1 MKPESASAPLPQGL
15 FRTLVE
21 QTAGVVGQD
30 YFRHL
35 VRTLATS
42 LDTEYAFVTARK
54 PEDNGR
60 LVLIAGWHVN
70 HAAAGNGEFF
80 IAGTPAA
87 RVLAEGQLWHEDG
100 AANLYPQDRW
110 LRKHGVRGYC
120 AVAIPGLDG
129 HPIGHMGV
137 MSRHPFE
144 VNDELFATLRLLASR
159 CAAELRRRRLDEV
172 QRLTGMKFATS
183 FRAAPGIIAISEL
196 ESGKFTDVN
205 QAVERIL
212 GYSPAEIIGRT
223 ALELGVWEFLEE
235 RADILEELRVASRVS
250 NREVH
255 LLTRSGE
262 KRRGLLSAEV
272 VEIERRPCIL
282 SSVQDITD
290 YRAAL
295 DALHQRDLSYQ
306 ALFNIGTDIALVY
319 RVDTDGRAAGP
330 LLEVNDAACAVL
342 GYSREE
348 FLEMV
353 PSALGDSE
361 NWRNAGRQLLKE
373 RAINF
378 ESQLRCKDGTAL
390 PVRVRG
396 RLLVLDGRNTVL
408 LVCRD
413 LSSGSIPDG
422 PIADVER
429 KYRSIFENAVEG
441 IYQSTPDGR
450 IISGNPAL
458 ARILGYDSPEA
469 MIASGLNIASRAYVH
484 PEQRAILLGYLEKDG
499 FYADQEFQIFRR
511 DDTPIWISDNAR
523 IVRDD
528 KGNIL
533 YYEGFI
539 QDITPRKLAEQALVQ
554 SEEKYRTLV
563 DTNQDGVFMSQ
574 SGSLVYVNQTLA
586 KLLGYD
592 AADLIGKPILDLIA
606 AESRAFAE
614 ELAADLPDENA
625 SDPKEVQLLH
635 RDGETRVAVS
645 VSIGRISWRGQ
656 PAITG
661 TVRDVTEHKKAE
673 QELVY
678 SAYHDALTGL
688 PNRSFFLERLTRAIE
703 RSGKRGSDRFAVL
716 FLDLDRFK
724 LINDSLGHTFGDRL
738 LVAIA
743 KRLRACLRPSDL
755 IARHGGDEFTIL
767 VENIQGLDEATAV
780 ADRAHEELARAFTV
794 DGHDVFST
802 ASIGIVISAPHYRH
816 PDEVLRDADTAM
828 YRAKAAG
835 KSGYVVFDDAMHE
848 RVKEN
853 LKLETELRHALQ
865 RGEFRV
871 FYQPVME
878 LASGKLKGFEALVR
892 WDHPTRGLVAPAD
905 FLSVAE
911 ETGLIIPI
919 GWWVMETACTQLNTW
934 RKRFKHLT
942 DDFSM
947 SVNIANRQF
956 AHWVLPQ
963 RVARVLDLTG
973 VAPKNLCLEITE
985 TVFMDNPEL
994 AAETIDRLKSI
1005 GVSLQMDD
1013 FGTGYSSLS
1022 ALRTFKL
1029 DTLKIDRSFVT
1040 GIERNRRER
1049 AIVRTITVLA
1059 ADLGMDVVA
1068 EGIEN
1073 ARQLELLRALSC
1085 RKGQGY
1091 YFSKPFSASEAE
1103 RYLLALEPP
1112 K

>member
-1 MKPESASAPLPQGL
+1 MKPESAHHPSLDGIFGQL
-15 FRTLVE
+15 ME
-21 QTAGVVGQD
+21 QTANVVGQD

-35 VRTLATS
+35 VRTLATN
-42 LDTEYAFVTARK
+42 LDAEYAFVTARK

-60 LVLIAGWHVN
+60 LLLIAGWHVN
-70 HAAAGNGEFF
+70 HAAGGDGEFF

-100 AANLYPQDRW
+100 TANLYPQDRW
-110 LRKHGVRGYC
+110 LRKHGVRAYC

-129 HPIGHMGV
+129 HPIGHLGI
-137 MSRHPFE
+137 MSRHAFQASE
-144 VNDELFATLRLLASR
+144 ELFATLKLLASR
-159 CAAELRRRRLDEV
+159 AAAELRRRRLDEV
-172 QRLTGMKFATS
+172 QRLTGTKFSTA
-183 FRAAPGIIAISEL
+183 FRAAPGIIAISDL
-196 ESGKFTDVN
+196 ETGKYTEVN

-212 GYSPAEIIGRT
+212 GYSPAEVIGRT
-223 ALELGVWEFLEE
+223 GIELGIWEFLEE
-235 RADILEELRVASRVS
+235 RADILEELRLASRLS
-250 NREVH
+250 NREIH
-255 LLTRSGE
+255 LLARNGE
-262 KRRGLLSAEV
+262 KHRALLSAEV
-272 VEIERRPCIL
+272 VEIDRRSCVL
-282 SSVQDITD
+282 SSILDITD

-306 ALFNIGTDIALVY
+306 TLFNIGVDIALVY
-319 RVDTDGRAAGP
+319 RIDDKGRAAGP
-330 LLEVNDAACAVL
+330 FLEVNDAACALL
-342 GYSREE
+342 GYGREE

-353 PSALGDSE
+353 PSSLSDVS
-361 NWRNAGRQLLKE
+361 NWLNTGRQILKE
-373 RAINF
+373 RALNF
-378 ESQLRCKDGTAL
+378 DTHLRCKDGNKL
-390 PVRVRG
+390 PVQVRA
-396 RLLVLDGRNTVL
+396 RLLVLDGRNTVMV
-408 LVCRD
+408 VCREAGAASVQD
-413 LSSGSIPDG
+413 DRT
-422 PIADVER
+422 ADVER

-450 IISGNPAL
+450 VLSANPAL
-458 ARILGYDSPEA
+458 ARMLGYDSPEA
-469 MIASGLNIASRAYVH
+469 MIASELNIASRSYVH
-484 PEQRAILLGYLEKDG
+484 PEQRETLLGFLEKDSS
-499 FYADQEFQIFRR
+499 YANQEFQIFRR
-511 DDTPIWISDNAR
+511 DGTQIWVSDNAR
-523 IVRDD
+523 IVRDEN
-528 KGNIL
+528 GEIQ
-533 YYEGFI
+533 YYEGII
-539 QDITPRKLAEQALVQ
+539 QDVTDRKLAELALTE

-574 SGSLVYVNQTLA
+574 GGKLIYANQTLA

-592 AADLIGKPILDLIA
+592 TADIIGKPVLELIA
-606 AESRAFAE
+606 NESRGFAE
-614 ELAADLPDENA
+614 QLAADLPDKES
-625 SDPKEVQLLH
+625 SDPQEIYLLH
-635 RDGETRVAVS
+635 RDGKTQVLVS
-645 VSIGRISWRGQ
+645 TSIGRVNWHDQ
-656 PAITG
+656 AAITG
-661 TVRDVTEHKKAE
+661 TVRDVTEHKKTE

-703 RSGKRGSDRFAVL
+703 HSGKRGSDRFAVL

-724 LINDSLGHTFGDRL
+724 LINDSLGHTFGDQL
-738 LVAIA
+738 LVSIA

-780 ADRAHEELARAFTV
+780 ADRAHEELARAFNV
-794 DGHDVFST
+794 GGHDVFST
-802 ASIGIVISAPHYRH
+802 ASIGIVIGAPHYKH

-835 KSGYVVFDDAMHE
+835 KSGYVVFDDTMHE
-848 RVKEN
+848 QVKEN

-871 FYQPVME
+871 FYQPIME
-878 LASGKLKGFEALVR
+878 LATGKLRGFEALVR
-892 WDHPTRGLVAPAD
+892 WDHPTRGMVAPAE

-919 GWWVMETACTQLNTW
+919 GWWVMETACTQLNNW
-934 RKRFKHLT
+934 RKRFKHLS

-994 AAETIDRLKSI
+994 AAETIGRLKSI
-1005 GVSLQMDD
+1005 GVNLQMDD

-1029 DTLKIDRSFVT
+1029 DTLKIDRSFIT

-1073 ARQLELLRALSC
+1073 VRQLELLRALGC

-1091 YFSKPFSASEAE
+1091 YFSKPFSTSDAE
-1103 RYLLALEPP
+1103 NYLKALAPP